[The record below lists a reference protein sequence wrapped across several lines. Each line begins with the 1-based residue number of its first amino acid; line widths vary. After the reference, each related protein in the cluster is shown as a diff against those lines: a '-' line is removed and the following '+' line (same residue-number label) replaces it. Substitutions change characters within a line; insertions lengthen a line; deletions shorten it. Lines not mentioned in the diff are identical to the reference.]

1 DKGPLLIQLHLRG
14 RGGKS
19 PPTRRAVGG
28 RGRPPEGRS
37 GSRCSCR
44 RRRGGWSVGCRNHR
58 PGEPARR
65 KPCRRAGDYRTGACP
80 CVRRSEPCRSCNT
93 ADGVAVCHSGRK
105 RSSCPDP
112 VGRRPGKQ
120 GFDSKSGSGRPSQA
134 GSGIGRNNQLSVVSP
149 DDCAPEKCWENC
161 VNTSAPRPA
170 FSREICER
178 ATQDGHHP
186 VIITG
191 SYCRAKTS
199 FVQCSGD
206 TTQKSV
212 VSVLCCALADFAG

>member
-134 GSGIGRNNQLSVVSP
+134 GSGIGRNNQLSSLEVIVGQRLPSFN
-149 DDCAPEKCWENC
+149 APE
-161 VNTSAPRPA
+161 TPPM
-170 FSREICER
+170 IP
-178 ATQDGHHP
+178 G
-186 VIITG
+186 
-191 SYCRAKTS
+191 
-199 FVQCSGD
+199 VQQFAEHVEGFAHKVVLD
-206 TTQKSV
+206 VLTDKSPWND
-212 VSVLCCALADFAG
+212 LNRTLPIALVAGQF